1 MHRCAPGFGSRRI
14 KQVRQTGPLRRGP
27 FDDDEVV
34 LSGNEGKAT
43 PRTVDLVCAV
53 DEFHNT
59 LPAHV
64 GVVVGIIQFGD
75 SDGVANLDTMR

>member
-1 MHRCAPGFGSRRI
+1 M
-14 KQVRQTGPLRRGP
+14 
-27 FDDDEVV
+27 DDDEIV
-34 LSGNEGKAT
+34 LSGNESKTT
-43 PRTVDLVCAV
+43 PRAVDLVCAV